1 MTEIPVSADLLT
13 SLIESLFESLGLN
26 HEGSALLADSLIS
39 ADLEG
44 ISSHGVALVPMYVQR
59 VRSGSVSV
67 NALPHIVED
76 HGGLVVM
83 SAAHTFGQISSEV
96 AVKEVTER
104 AGKLGVAV
112 VAVREAFHFGTAAY
126 WARKLAQVGMIGF
139 AFSNTRPLMPAL
151 GGAERVVGNNPMSI
165 AFPAE
170 SGAPLVVDMAMSA
183 TAMGKIRLAQAR
195 GQTIPEGWATDSE
208 GTPTST
214 PADAINGMLL
224 PAAGPKGFGMA
235 VAVDLLCGAL
245 SGGAIGSAVRPLYG
259 ALDKPYNCSHAF
271 IAIDASRL
279 GNNSGIAHQVAS
291 FAESIRTSRKAPG
304 TDQIYA
310 PGDLERAR
318 RAQSAGKCLLLPQ
331 LIAELNE
338 LAGQAK
344 IQLRI

>member
-13 SLIESLFESLGLN
+13 SLIEALFESLGLN
-26 HEGSALLADSLIS
+26 REGSALLADSLIS

-67 NALPHIVED
+67 DALPRIVED
-76 HGGLVVM
+76 HGALVVM
-83 SAAHTFGQISSEV
+83 SAAHTFGQISSQV
-96 AVKEVTER
+96 AMKEVVER
-104 AGKLGVAV
+104 ARQHGVAV
-112 VAVREAFHFGTAAY
+112 IAVRDAFHFGTAAY
-126 WARKLAQVGMIGF
+126 WARKPAEIGMIGF

-151 GGAERVVGNNPMSI
+151 GGAERVVGNNPMAI

-195 GQTIPEGWATDSE
+195 GQSIPEGWATDSE
-208 GTPTST
+208 GRPTT
-214 PADAINGMLL
+214 APVDAINGMLL
-224 PAAGPKGFGMA
+224 PAAGPKGFGLA

-259 ALDKPYNCSHAF
+259 TLDEPYNCSHTF

-279 GNNSGIAHQVAS
+279 GNHVGIADQVAS
-291 FAESIRTSRKAPG
+291 FAEAIRSSRKAPG
-304 TDQIYA
+304 TDRIYA
-310 PGDLERAR
+310 PGDLERSR
-318 RAQSAGKCLLLPQ
+318 RTQSSGKCLLLPQ
-331 LIAELNE
+331 LIAELNG
-338 LAGQAK
+338 LADQAE
-344 IQLRI
+344 IQHRI